1 MTPGV
6 LAALSAG
13 VVVAFTVEASLGFGA
28 TVITVALASSVLRLP
43 LSEVLPSFV
52 PVNLALSLFL
62 AFQNRRDADLRLL
75 LLRILPAMLVGLP
88 LGMWAFSA
96 LPESLL
102 RRTLGLF
109 LLALSAPLLFLRAR
123 EPTPLPRVLSLGL
136 LGLAGVLHGAFATG
150 GPMVVYVLSR
160 SPISKATFRA
170 TLSCLWALLALVLL
184 ARWVLTGTLTR
195 STLLLSAELL
205 PAMAIGLVLGN
216 VIHGRVDERR
226 FKVFVN
232 GMIFVFGLILLLR
245 S

>member
-6 LAALSAG
+6 LAALFAG

-52 PVNLALSLFL
+52 PVNLALSLLL
-62 AFQNRRDADLRLL
+62 ALQNRRDADFRLL
-75 LLRILPAMLVGLP
+75 LRRILPAMLVGLP

-102 RRTLGLF
+102 RRALGLF
-109 LLALSAPLLFLRAR
+109 LLALSLPLLFLPARA
-123 EPTPLPRVLSLGL
+123 PTPLSPALSLGL

-170 TLSCLWALLALVLL
+170 TLSCLWALLAVVLL
-184 ARWVLTGTLTR
+184 GRWALTGTLTR
-195 STLLLSAELL
+195 STLLLSAALL
-205 PAMAIGLVLGN
+205 PAMVMGLVVGN

-232 GMIFVFGLILLLR
+232 AMIFVFGLILLLR